1 MEGDKFWSD
10 GIRMKGI
17 ERQEEKA
24 SKSSLTDPSVILPL
38 VVGTVLALRGILSIP
53 GRENMLPHSV
63 SILPRLENHA
73 KCGLTTGGK
82 VSFTLTK

>member
-1 MEGDKFWSD
+1 MDRDEFWSD

-24 SKSSLTDPSVILPL
+24 SISSLTDPSVIMPL
-38 VVGTVLALRGILSIP
+38 VVETVLALRGILSIP
-53 GRENMLPHSV
+53 GRENILPHPV

-82 VSFTLTK
+82 VGFTLTK